1 MEAKKFNIDVIPKD
15 KIVSVEISGYFYE
28 RLSSHVM
35 HYLSTLSEDKIN
47 KSFQMIQDDVAHL
60 DPVAFNLQTLF
71 TLLHSIEDTFDKKG
85 FRTKEEI
92 EVTPKDQDIDEED
105 DDSKTED

>member
-28 RLSSHVM
+28 RLSSHAM
-35 HYLSTLSEDKIN
+35 HYLSTLSEEKIN
-47 KSFQMIQDDVAHL
+47 KSFKMIQDDVAHL

-71 TLLHSIEDTFDKKG
+71 TLLHSIEETFDKEG
-85 FRTKEEI
+85 LITKEEI
-92 EVTPKDQDIDEED
+92 EVTPEDQELDED